1 MCRWYTDRSYMKKT
15 KITVNRKFQK
25 SQIDARIYSSFVE
38 HMGRVV
44 YTGIYEPDHA
54 TADEHGFREDV
65 LEKVREMGVTLVRY
79 PGGNF
84 VSNYDWQDGI
94 GDKKKRPKRLE
105 LAWRSIETNEVGINE
120 FMDWAKKA
128 GVEPIC
134 AVNLGTRGI
143 ENAASLLEYCNM
155 PEGTMYSDLRSSH
168 GVHEPYGIKLWCL
181 GNEMDGDWQ
190 IGHKL
195 AEEYGR
201 IAQETAKVMK
211 LLDSSIEL
219 VACGSAKSDMP
230 TYPEWE
236 ATVLDYAYDYIDYLA
251 LHQYYGGQELGT
263 ADFLAQSADLDNYI
277 STVSGVCDYIKAKKR
292 SDKTMYISVDEW
304 GVWAPEGKVAHP
316 EASQAPWQVAPH
328 LSEQVYTMEDALLF
342 ASMLMSF
349 QRHSDRVKVACQSL
363 LTNISAAI
371 MTEKGGEVWV
381 QPIFYP
387 FSYASKYGRGT
398 VLEEVTEGPVYD
410 CKTAKQVPFVDS
422 VTIYN
427 KERSEIVIFAVCR
440 CQEEGMELCAQ
451 LQGYELHGV
460 IEHVVLT
467 SKDRKDTNLEDHE
480 RVKPHTQ
487 EDVTIHNNI
496 VNVPL
501 PCLSW
506 NMIRVRVKSLLDS
519 SMEK

>member
-1 MCRWYTDRSYMKKT
+1 MERTR
-15 KITVNRKFQK
+15 ITINRKFQK
-25 SQIDARIYSSFVE
+25 SRIDSRIYSSFVE

-44 YTGIYEPDHA
+44 YTGIYEPDHP
-54 TADEHGFREDV
+54 TADKNGFREDV

-84 VSNYDWQDGI
+84 VSNYDWRDGV
-94 GDKKKRPKRLE
+94 GDKKNRPKRLE
-105 LAWRSIETNEVGINE
+105 LAWRAVETNEVGMNE
-120 FMDWAKKA
+120 FMEWAKKA

-134 AVNLGTRGI
+134 AVNLGTKGI

-155 PEGTMYSDLRSSH
+155 PQGTMYSDLRVSH
-168 GVHEPYGIKLWCL
+168 GVKEPYGVKMWCL

-195 AEEYGR
+195 AAEYGR

-211 LLDSSIEL
+211 KIDDSIEL

-236 ATVLDYAYDYIDYLA
+236 ATVLDYAYEYIDYLA
-251 LHQYYGGQELGT
+251 LHQYYGGQEMGT
-263 ADFLAQSADLDNYI
+263 PEFLAQSADLDQYI
-277 STVSGVCDYIKAKKR
+277 STVSGVCDYMKAKKR
-292 SDKTMYISVDEW
+292 SSKIMYISVDEW
-304 GVWAPEGKVAHP
+304 GVWAPDGKVAHP
-316 EASQAPWQVAPH
+316 KASQEPWQVAPH

-387 FSYASKYGRGT
+387 FSYASKYGRGI
-398 VLEEVTEGPVYD
+398 VLEEIVEGPVYD
-410 CKTAKQVPFVDS
+410 CNILKQVTFVDS

-427 KERSEIVIFAVCR
+427 EERGEIVIFAVSR
-440 CQEEGMELCAQ
+440 CETEKLEICEE
-451 LQGYELHGV
+451 LQGYKVEKV
-460 IEHVVLT
+460 MEHVVLT
-467 SKDRKDTNLEDHE
+467 SEDKWDTNLEEHDK
-480 RVKPHTQ
+480 VKPHT
-487 EDVTIHNNI
+487 EDNVTINGNMIITLLH
-496 VNVPL
+496 P
-501 PCLSW
+501 LSW
-506 NMIRVRVKSLLDS
+506 NMIRVKVSSLSINALEDSVK
-519 SMEK
+519 